1 MYLRI
6 FVMLLKALHGIQKE
20 TTNKQKNQHLSVVV
34 FCFVFCKLL
43 SFSLFFECIFISPI
57 WCMMSAETTEK
68 NCSYLKYELETL
80 IFSLELVGHSSLECQ
95 DEQPCLQSPFLTS
108 VMEGF
113 LA

>member
-20 TTNKQKNQHLSVVV
+20 TTNKKKNQHPSVVV

-43 SFSLFFECIFISPI
+43 SFSLFFECISISPM

>member
-1 MYLRI
+1 MAY
-6 FVMLLKALHGIQKE
+6 KKKQQ
-20 TTNKQKNQHLSVVV
+20 TNKKNQHPSVVV

-80 IFSLELVGHSSLECQ
+80 IFSLELVGHSYLECQ